1 MHEPNGREL
10 KVNSFLAKVR
20 TLPQEG
26 DEIDYEFESEGT
38 VDLDVKTPEHYLVA
52 AVIEVA
58 LADYVD
64 LRYNEQKRLE
74 YTSRWIEVRQWIY
87 SNEETEPFSFLWCLS
102 HLFPEPESIC
112 KEIRKR
118 VQNITEAEA
127 YFFREILKGNYKT
140 FKMFNKNGVL
150 NNKRQRDIMKRA
162 A

>member
-1 MHEPNGREL
+1 MPEPKSREL

-20 TLPQEG
+20 SLPHEG
-26 DEIDYEFESEGT
+26 DDIDYQFEADGAH
-38 VDLDVKTPEHYLVA
+38 DLDEKIPELYLVA

-58 LADYVD
+58 LSDYVE
-64 LRYNEQKRLE
+64 LRYNDQKRLE

-102 HLFPEPESIC
+102 HLFPEPQSVC

-118 VQNITEAEA
+118 VQNITKVEA
-127 YFFREILKGNYKT
+127 YFFKEILKGNYKT
-140 FKMFNKNGVL
+140 FKMFNKNGL
-150 NNKRQRDIMKRA
+150 LSKKQQRDIMKTA